1 MKNFST
7 QKLTLSALFLTLA
20 LLMPFLTGQIP
31 ALGNK
36 LLPMHIPVLLCGFV
50 CGWQYGLIVGFIAPL
65 LRHLLFHMPPL
76 LSALT
81 MAFEL
86 AAYGF
91 SCGILYKTFSKNIKN
106 IYLTLIFSMVFGR
119 IVWGIASFIIY
130 SLLGNTFTIKIF
142 IASGFINAILG
153 IIIQIILIPI
163 LVLTLERKGL
173 IKNE

>member
-1 MKNFST
+1 MKNFNT

-31 ALGNK
+31 AFGNK

-91 SCGILYKTFSKNIKN
+91 SCGILYKAFGKNIKN
-106 IYLTLIFSMVFGR
+106 IYLTLILSMIFGR

-130 SLLGNTFTIKIF
+130 SLLGNTFTVKIF
-142 IASGFINAILG
+142 IVSGFVNAIPG
-153 IIIQIILIPI
+153 IIIQIILIPV